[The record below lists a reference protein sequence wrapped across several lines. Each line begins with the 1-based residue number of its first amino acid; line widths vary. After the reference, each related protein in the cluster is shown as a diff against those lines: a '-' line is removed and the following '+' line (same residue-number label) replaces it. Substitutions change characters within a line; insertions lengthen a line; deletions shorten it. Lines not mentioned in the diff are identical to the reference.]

1 MKRFEPLSFEKRRRY
16 LAMLFVLPWFIGFL
30 LFFVAPLATSLRF
43 SFSELKITGG
53 GYELIGKGFDNFT
66 FIFTVHQ
73 NFTRLLLEAA
83 LDMII
88 NVPLIVIFS
97 LFLATLLNQKFRGRA
112 IARAVFFLPVILA
125 SSVMASIENSSY
137 MAELMAGE
145 SGPGVMQVLQS
156 LDLEQMMLE
165 SGFPPTIVGYL
176 TGAVDRIYSIIS
188 MSGVQ
193 ILILLA
199 GLQSIPQSL
208 YEASK
213 IEGATGYEAFWK
225 ITFPMVS
232 SLIPIVVVYSII
244 DSFKDNE
251 VTTLIH
257 NVAFSNVNFGVSS
270 AMSWAYFLMVAVI
283 LAISMGLVSRKVFY
297 NN

>member
-1 MKRFEPLSFEKRRRY
+1 MKRIEQLSFEKRRRY
-16 LAMLFVLPWFIGFL
+16 MAMLFVLPWFIGFL
-30 LFFVAPLATSLRF
+30 LFFIAPLATSLRF
-43 SFSELKITGG
+43 AFSELKITGG

-73 NFTRLLLEAA
+73 SFTRLLLEAA

-88 NVPLIVIFS
+88 NVPLIVLFS

-125 SSVMASIENSSY
+125 SGVMASIENSSY

-145 SGPGVMQVLQS
+145 SGSGVMQLLQS
-156 LDLEQMMLE
+156 LDLERMMLE
-165 SGFPPTIVGYL
+165 SGFPPTIVAYL

-199 GLQSIPQSL
+199 GLQSIPPSL

-244 DSFKDNE
+244 DSFKDND

-283 LAISMGLVSRKVFY
+283 LAVSMGLISRKVFY